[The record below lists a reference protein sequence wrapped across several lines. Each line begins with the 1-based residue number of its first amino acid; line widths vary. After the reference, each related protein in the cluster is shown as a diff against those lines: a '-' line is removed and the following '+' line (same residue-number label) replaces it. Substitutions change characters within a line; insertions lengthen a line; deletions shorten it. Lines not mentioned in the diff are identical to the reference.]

1 MYLEFIYGSP
11 TLSRLCG
18 MQQTSN
24 QDLKNDFLNYIS
36 EYKLLIQV
44 LDREGTGRYYI
55 FAKLIKYKLESIVY
69 PMSFHQ
75 EGLQM

>member
-36 EYKLLIQV
+36 EYKLLI
-44 LDREGTGRYYI
+44 
-55 FAKLIKYKLESIVY
+55 
-69 PMSFHQ
+69 
-75 EGLQM
+75 